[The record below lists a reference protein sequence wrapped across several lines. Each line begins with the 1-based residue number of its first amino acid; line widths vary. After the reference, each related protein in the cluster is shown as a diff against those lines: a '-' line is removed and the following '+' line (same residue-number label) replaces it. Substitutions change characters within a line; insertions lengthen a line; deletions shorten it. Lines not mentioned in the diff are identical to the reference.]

1 MTAKDWKTGCKG
13 RLNSARNVEGDFDM
27 SILVMYFS
35 QTGTTKA
42 VAEKIAEIKKADL
55 IEIRPERLYQ
65 MSYLKTVMTSLKE
78 KFTKARPELAMEVPD
93 MQKYDRVLIGFP
105 IWCGTAPNV
114 VLTLLDSLN
123 FQGKHAAVFTT
134 SGATKPEKLAVSLK
148 KLYPEAK
155 WHKPLN
161 ANGMTEGEIRNWM

>member
-1 MTAKDWKTGCKG
+1 MTARDWKTGCRG

-55 IEIRPERLYQ
+55 IEISPERLYQ

-105 IWCGTAPNV
+105 KLVRYCAECGSDAVRFLKFSRKTCGRIYDKRRDEA
-114 VLTLLDSLN
+114 
-123 FQGKHAAVFTT
+123 GKACRKLEKVI
-134 SGATKPEKLAVSLK
+134 SGGKVA
-148 KLYPEAK
+148 
-155 WHKPLN
+155 
-161 ANGMTEGEIRNWM
+161 